1 MSSHLF
7 ISTRLF
13 RKHLLFPPKFIQVF
27 ARSIALS
34 SSSVKI
40 NSQEKETLSNSLLLF
55 TSENSDLSPAKLSN
69 VVRIYTHSFHRH
81 ASTNASISKPTH
93 SSLSSTRSSIYDHD
107 FIHLEILEIFHLSS
121 FLEFRLYSATTAS
134 ATRRPAYYAIPSASK
149 HVIVLLA
156 IKERKRE
163 RERERERATA
173 FTQALQCR
181 KVVIWKYW
189 KPLTLSWRLPE

>member
-1 MSSHLF
+1 MNIGFLPPCVIPLIHFEVPVS
-7 ISTRLF
+7 
-13 RKHLLFPPKFIQVF
+13 HLLFPPKFIQVF

-93 SSLSSTRSSIYDHD
+93 SSLSSIRSSIYDHD

-121 FLEFRLYSATTAS
+121 FLEFAF
-134 ATRRPAYYAIPSASK
+134 IPQQQRA
-149 HVIVLLA
+149 LLVVPL
-156 IKERKRE
+156 IMQ
-163 RERERERATA
+163 
-173 FTQALQCR
+173 FLQR
-181 KVVIWKYW
+181 VSTW
-189 KPLTLSWRLPE
+189 SFF